1 MAHTL
6 QLIAQKL
13 KKSNIIGIRFIYIK
27 KTKIYYNFKQKYAID
42 VSKAKA
48 TVVFISFVGV
58 TNSPWGNCM
67 IFQGKRAPDQ
77 FETKINRNKVINTML
92 GTHG

>member
-1 MAHTL
+1 M
-6 QLIAQKL
+6 
-13 KKSNIIGIRFIYIK
+13 
-27 KTKIYYNFKQKYAID
+27 
-42 VSKAKA
+42 SKAKA
-48 TVVFISFVGV
+48 TVVFISFVGA

-92 GTHG
+92 GTHE